1 MALLYS
7 FLSSLSISILL
18 SPFSLLLTFSLFS
31 LLPIHHQSGQHPH
44 WPPRYGLVVLPLTTP
59 RRRPCHPLTQHRRW
73 HDPSKMG
80 TDDGATGIYPGA
92 GWRDRACS
100 RCGPKCELLG
110 GSGIAWWASS
120 ASSLR
125 LPQARPSLLSFFSS
139 SSSSSCS
146 SLFAVD
152 VAQAVRHRRC
162 CLLPFFYFS
171 SVLIWLLCPHAGAGE
186 ALPRLWRGRIGSAQC
201 TCTAWPMLTAWYRQ
215 SSMPAWLARVVLGGA
230 TDTAAGWSSPST
242 THHFCPCHPPNR
254 GRKGKK
260 ELKKENVTEN

>member
-171 SVLIWLLCPHAGAGE
+171 SCSYLAAVPTRRSRRGASAALAWPDWLSPVHLHGMANAHSMISSVQHAGLACPRRAWWGDRHRCRMV
-186 ALPRLWRGRIGSAQC
+186 LPVDHAPLLS
-201 TCTAWPMLTAWYRQ
+201 L
-215 SSMPAWLARVVLGGA
+215 
-230 TDTAAGWSSPST
+230 
-242 THHFCPCHPPNR
+242 PPT
-254 GRKGKK
+254 K
-260 ELKKENVTEN
+260 